1 MLDKNQDV
9 MEELVFLVQLH
20 FVKPVHQLKSV
31 LNIHFVPILENL
43 LMFKVLNAFLVIF
56 QEELVTSVVLMM
68 YAKFVK
74 MDLNQVLMVVLV
86 LNVIWKIV
94 SNVLKITNVSLVED

>member
-1 MLDKNQDV
+1 MLDKNQDA
-9 MEELVFLVQLH
+9 MEELAFLVQLH

>member
-86 LNVIWKIV
+86 LNVIWKIA